1 MSYSGGKLTREQ
13 RIRLESERLQLYN
26 TLTNLRDRERT
37 YIDAGAAI
45 PKLSTHQTDDIRR
58 RIDSV
63 ENTLLAAQ
71 TGDSPDI
78 LAHRYYKQAF
88 DAELAGDT
96 DTAIKLYKKA
106 ARYEHKDAEPAI
118 RSLRHR
124 QKQLQAEAET
134 AQTVFPAAPWP
145 TRRRWLVSLA
155 VVLLVCVPLT
165 ILATN
170 PLSFFNSQT
179 AATSNVTITPLRTP
193 TSVLVQLITP
203 ILPPLLPTFTA
214 TAVPPPTDTPAPV
227 ATFSLPTPT
236 PTPTDTPEATPTA
249 PLRPPPRMIGPRDNL
264 VWNDG
269 AIVFEFEPL
278 NLADDEL
285 YCLDTLRGY
294 DGTNTENWSYP
305 STGSKKPFIAI
316 QANVLAIA
324 KAQGMQCIVW
334 SAGIGEGTC
343 TNITS
348 ELTPKRIIG
357 LPRPCIFDPN

>member
-45 PKLSTHQTDDIRR
+45 PKLSTNQTDDIRH

-63 ENTLLAAQ
+63 ENALLAAQ

-88 DAELAGDT
+88 EAELAGQIDE
-96 DTAIKLYKKA
+96 ALKLYKKA
-106 ARYEHKDAEPAI
+106 ARYDHKDADPAI

-124 QKQLQAEAET
+124 QKQLQAEAEA
-134 AQTVFPAAPWP
+134 AQTILPASPLES
-145 TRRRWLVSLA
+145 RRRWLIGLA
-155 VVLLVCVPLT
+155 AILLVCTPLA

-170 PLSFFNSQT
+170 RQSWFNSPAVLAPQT
-179 AATSNVTITPLRTP
+179 TLTPLGTP

-203 ILPPLLPTFTA
+203 GLPPLLPTFTA
-214 TAVPPPTDTPAPV
+214 TPIPPPTDTPAPV
-227 ATFSLPTPT
+227 ATFAPPTATPTITETLTPT
-236 PTPTDTPEATPTA
+236 PTPTI
-249 PLRPPPRMIGPRDNL
+249 PLRPPPRVIGPRDNL

-278 NLADDEL
+278 SLADDEL

-294 DGTNTENWSYP
+294 DGTDTENWSYP
-305 STGSKKPFIAI
+305 PTGSKKPFIAI
-316 QANVLAIA
+316 QANVLAVA
-324 KAQGMQCIVW
+324 RAQGIQCVAW
-334 SAGIGEGTC
+334 SAGIGQETC
-343 TNITS
+343 SNIIS
-348 ELTPKRIIG
+348 ELTPQRIIG
-357 LPRPCIFDPN
+357 LPRPCILD